1 MNFQKNWS
9 IFFKKFEFE
18 LFLKFIYKLS
28 FNWKSGRSL
37 FSSISINN
45 YGKQRRF
52 IQKKFHPSSWFQPEE
67 QPFEHILQS
76 SFDETYFLS
85 INDIFSFFSQH
96 QLSLFISFFHHH
108 TFSFFTHFPST
119 SIFFAILTAFYKS
132 IFHLKKKTPIQTAKA
147 SFSIHFRPLFS
158 SNTFRFNIPYFSK
171 IIFPQF
177 LSMGNK
183 FFGNLN

>member
-1 MNFQKNWS
+1 M
-9 IFFKKFEFE
+9 
-18 LFLKFIYKLS
+18 
-28 FNWKSGRSL
+28 

-52 IQKKFHPSSWFQPEE
+52 IQKKFHPSSWFQLEE
-67 QPFEHILQS
+67 QPFEHNSQS

-96 QLSLFISFFHHH
+96 QLSLFISFFHHQ
-108 TFSFFTHFPST
+108 TFSFFTDFPST
-119 SIFFAILTAFYKS
+119 SIFFFNFNSILQI
-132 IFHLKKKTPIQTAKA
+132 IFSFEKKTPIQTAKT